1 MLINVLIALIFL
13 AAGFMQGM
21 SGFGSALVAM
31 PLLAM
36 LVDVKVAVP
45 LCVLNGLLITSFL
58 TFQLKAH
65 INWKKIAPLMVGCV
79 PGIYVGVT
87 ILKKADDY
95 FIRLALGILI
105 IAYALYC
112 LLFSERLKI
121 IKPGWSYIAGFLTGA
136 IGGAFSAGGPPTIIY
151 TTLRGWSKDLI
162 KATLSGF
169 FLLTGFFIA
178 SAHAYTGLTTRT
190 VLYYYA
196 ISAAP
201 VLVGVYAGSL
211 CYDKF
216 DRKTYLKVIYVL
228 LIAMGCLLIGS
239 AF

>member
-1 MLINVLIALIFL
+1 MLINFLIAVIFL

-21 SGFGSALVAM
+21 SGFGSALIAM

-36 LVDVKVAVP
+36 VVDVKIAVP
-45 LCVLNGLLITSFL
+45 LCVLNGLLITFFL
-58 TFQLKAH
+58 SFQLRSH
-65 INWKKIAPLMVGCV
+65 INWKKILPLMLGCM

-95 FIRLALGILI
+95 VIRLALGILI

-112 LLFSERLKI
+112 LKFSKKTKP
-121 IKPGWSYIAGFLTGA
+121 IKSGWSYLAGFLTGA

-151 TTLRGWSKDLI
+151 TTLTGWSKDVI

-169 FLLTGFFIA
+169 FLLTGIFIA
-178 SAHAYTGLTTRT
+178 SAHAYTGLTTKT
-190 VLYYYA
+190 VLYYFA
-196 ISAAP
+196 ISAVP
-201 VLVGVYAGSL
+201 VVVGVYAGSV

-216 DRKTYLKVIYVL
+216 DRQTYLKVIYVL
-228 LIAMGCLLIGS
+228 LVAMGCLLIGT